1 MDENNGQTFLTIF
14 LSFLVGFVVGG
25 LIGGTLAL
33 LFAPQSGEETRAA
46 IRDKSIELKEQ
57 AAEQVAQVRA
67 KAQEQINSLQ
77 AQLNELQEKQFGQ
90 QTPPAQNPPAS

>member
-67 KAQEQINSLQ
+67 KAQEQINALQ

-90 QTPPAQNPPAS
+90 QTPTENPPAS